1 MIQNINSWP
10 LAHWHIELCSKCS
23 LQCPRCSRQEVP
35 EGLTN
40 RELTLDWFKKN
51 FSSFITEA
59 KKITFCGDDGDPI
72 YARELIPIISW
83 MKQQNPDIQIVIVTN
98 GSYKTIEWWAS
109 LTNILS
115 ANDHIH
121 FSIDGWD
128 QASNDLYRVN
138 SNWVSIIDGIKTVK
152 SFEDSPI
159 VTWATIVFRFNE
171 DKIQNIKS
179 IAKFYGCD
187 YFQTTLSS
195 KFNINYSAYPNNDEL
210 QPTDSSNISQGRF
223 TRTTESLSD
232 RTWTDRGIAQY
243 EPKYNVMAENLNIK
257 PLCWVG
263 NKGLYINAEGKFYP
277 CCWTGLR
284 YAHNRNIFNYI
295 DYTQNFESVVN
306 DPNWQK
312 LFNSFTDGS
321 CPNECREKCSANKW
335 SYAHAT
341 EW

>member
-1 MIQNINSWP
+1 MENKNHWP
-10 LAHWHIELCSKCS
+10 LHHWHIEVCSKCS

-35 EGLTN
+35 QGLTN

-51 FSSFITEA
+51 FSNFITEA

-98 GSYKTIEWWAS
+98 GSYKTIEWWGL

-128 QASNDLYRVN
+128 QASNNLYRVN
-138 SNWVSIIDGIKTVK
+138 SNWVSIIDGIKTIK
-152 SFEDSPI
+152 SFDKPPI
-159 VTWATIVFRFNE
+159 ITWATIVFRFNE
-171 DKIQNIKS
+171 SKLEQIKNIAQS
-179 IAKFYGCD
+179 LGCD
-187 YFQTTLSS
+187 YFQTTISS
-195 KFNINYSAYPNNDEL
+195 KFNTNYSAYPDNDEL
-210 QPTDSSNISQGRF
+210 QPINPNNISKGRF
-223 TRTTESLSD
+223 TRKIESLIG
-232 RTWTDRGIAQY
+232 RTWQDKGIEHCKPLY
-243 EPKYNVMAENLNIK
+243 ETMPSTLAIK

-284 YAHNRNIFNYI
+284 YAHNKNIFNYI
-295 DYTQNFESVVN
+295 DYTQDFESVVN
-306 DPNWQK
+306 DSGWQK
-312 LFNSFTDGS
+312 LFDSFKDGS
-321 CPNECREKCSANKW
+321 CPKECQEKCSINKW
-335 SYAHAT
+335 NFDHAT
-341 EW
+341 QW